1 MKFWFPITVFFKFLY
16 HFFKFF
22 FFFFG
27 LCIWILP
34 SHCDMKK
41 LRSLLSTWYSQSSEM
56 FLCVWSMP
64 TFIHQADRS
73 GFRCSLPDSTM
84 ECQENKAMGLSIL
97 QNLSGQ
103 LRSCSRGTKKRQET
117 GENTLATSDF
127 QPHGSLPVWFRCS
140 RWRHMTHW
148 EVSQGKAKGN
158 PISSRHHCDLFHPQD
173 LKSKRAG
180 RAEPRRE
187 RELADCSHVT

>member
-1 MKFWFPITVFFKFLY
+1 MKFWFPITVFFNVYITFLS
-16 HFFKFF
+16 F

-41 LRSLLSTWYSQSSEM
+41 LWSLLSTWYSQSSEI
-56 FLCVWSMP
+56 FLCVWSML

-84 ECQENKAMGLSIL
+84 GCQENKAMGLSIL

-103 LRSCSRGTKKRQET
+103 LRLCSRGTKTFNLMEASLFGSDVR
-117 GENTLATSDF
+117 GEDTLRSE
-127 QPHGSLPVWFRCS
+127 PG
-140 RWRHMTHW
+140 
-148 EVSQGKAKGN
+148 EGKG
-158 PISSRHHCDLFHPQD
+158 
-173 LKSKRAG
+173 KSNQF
-180 RAEPRRE
+180 
-187 RELADCSHVT
+187 

>member
-1 MKFWFPITVFFKFLY
+1 
-16 HFFKFF
+16 
-22 FFFFG
+22 
-27 LCIWILP
+27 
-34 SHCDMKK
+34 MKK
-41 LRSLLSTWYSQSSEM
+41 LQSLLSTWYSQSSEI

-73 GFRCSLPDSTM
+73 GFRCSLPDSAM
-84 ECQENKAMGLSIL
+84 ECQENKAVGLSIL

-158 PISSRHHCDLFHPQD
+158 TISSRHTGTFFTPRTSRVKGQGRQNLDRRGNLLIVATSLKLVRLQDVQLPSSKHWWFSLQGCD
-173 LKSKRAG
+173 G
-180 RAEPRRE
+180 
-187 RELADCSHVT
+187 